1 MEGGVMSDEFEQQVA
16 NALSQGDTRMNNLA
30 DEITAVKLEQSE
42 FRRLLKENTDATNSI
57 KADTAELV
65 EAFHSFKSAMKVL
78 EWIGK
83 AAKPLGY
90 IVGACASVAAFWT
103 AMRSGV
109 TPK

>member
-1 MEGGVMSDEFEQQVA
+1 MNTDAFEQDIA
-16 NALSQGDTRMNNLA
+16 RALDHGDKRMDSMT

-90 IVGACASVAAFWT
+90 IVGVCASVTAFWT
-103 AMRSGV
+103 ALKSGAA
-109 TPK
+109 PK

>member
-1 MEGGVMSDEFEQQVA
+1 MSDEFEQQVA
-16 NALSQGDTRMNNLA
+16 NALSQGDTRMNSLA
-30 DEITAVKLEQSE
+30 DEITAVKLEQAE
-42 FRRLLKENTDATNSI
+42 FRRLLKENTDDTKAI
-57 KADTAELV
+57 KADTAELL
-65 EAFHSFKSAMKVL
+65 EAFRSFKGAMKVL

>member
-1 MEGGVMSDEFEQQVA
+1 MHEAFENDVARALDEGDR
-16 NALSQGDTRMNNLA
+16 RMNSLT

-42 FRRLLKENTDATNSI
+42 FRRLLKENTDDTKAI
-57 KADTAELV
+57 KADTAELL
-65 EAFHSFKSAMKVL
+65 EAFRSFKGAMKVL

-90 IVGACASVAAFWT
+90 IVGVCASATAFWT
-103 AMRSGV
+103 ALKSGV